1 MNMRFCD
8 NNHHHG
14 VHNTVIMTFHNDND
28 DATDEKR
35 QAGKNARRRKG
46 DAAEGT
52 IRLARQPKIVL
63 ASPPPLTLALV
74 LLKPKS

>member
-14 VHNTVIMTFHNDND
+14 VHDTVIMTFLNDAD

-63 ASPPPLTLALV
+63 ASPHPQAPALALAV
-74 LLKPKS
+74 LKS